1 MGKLVYSFFSSLD
14 GYITDEDG
22 EFAWAEPDEEVHAF
36 VNEIERSIG
45 TNLYGRKL
53 YEMMAVWETPDVFP
67 TQTPAITEYARI
79 WQEADK
85 IVFSRTLSTVS
96 TARTT
101 IEREFDLAFV
111 RDLKERTER
120 DISLGGPTLAAEA
133 IRTGLVDEYHVF
145 VVPVIVGGG
154 NPFLPDGARVDLE
167 LLDQRRFDN
176 GMVYLRYRT
185 RES

>member
-36 VNEIERSIG
+36 VNEIERE
-45 TNLYGRKL
+45 L
-53 YEMMAVWETPDVFP
+53 
-67 TQTPAITEYARI
+67 
-79 WQEADK
+79 
-85 IVFSRTLSTVS
+85 
-96 TARTT
+96 
-101 IEREFDLAFV
+101 DLAFV

-154 NPFLPDGARVDLE
+154 NCDLFTDDAVTVIHQSSGGLLRRANATGRRRTARGCFPTGSSGDCRTCPGGLNRNLLSYLRPPNTPSVPAGE
-167 LLDQRRFDN
+167 LLTHRGVEN
-176 GMVYLRYRT
+176 YLRRYPRLM
-185 RES
+185 